1 MRSLIFAVFFSF
13 VALVTVRAHAQQ
25 QPSATTEVQHW
36 ATRPVAHDIAKTI
49 YALGPCQVWLDNGGG
64 FTLYA
69 SSIPLST
76 NNGVIDHVVI
86 LSKDGNGE
94 FQEENFWRVFYD
106 DRKIREIDPSL
117 KTDVFWKNCGG
128 KLASLP
134 DSEIAAKLIE
144 FYRVLHSPLTPVETA
159 KK

>member
-1 MRSLIFAVFFSF
+1 MRSLISTVFFSF
-13 VALVTVRAHAQQ
+13 VALVVVQAQVQQ
-25 QPSATTEVQHW
+25 QLSETTRMQQWTTDPTYGV
-36 ATRPVAHDIAKTI
+36 AKTI
-49 YALGPCQVWLDNGGG
+49 FVLGSCRVWVDNSGG

-76 NNGVIDHVVI
+76 NDGVIDHVVI
-86 LSKDGNGE
+86 LSKYGNGG
-94 FQEENFWRVFYD
+94 FKEENFWRVFYD

-117 KTDVFWKNCGG
+117 KTDIFWKNCGA

-134 DSEIAAKLIE
+134 DSEIAGKLVE
-144 FYRVLHSPLTPVETA
+144 FYRVLYPPTADTA